1 MKYKFE
7 NQIFNV
13 EIVRKNNKNT
23 YIRLKNSDTIYV
35 TTGFFTT
42 NNYIKK
48 VLDQNHNFLKNSINK
63 MEKKQEF
70 EDKFM
75 LLGNEYNIIFVTN
88 IKTVEIDSNNKIIY
102 VKDQLSLNNWIN
114 DKLKQ
119 LYLERLNYNYSLFI
133 ENIPYPKLKI
143 RSMKTRWGVC
153 NRSNNTVTINSK
165 LIKYSIE
172 KLDYVIIHE
181 LSHFVHFNHS
191 KYFWQTVSKYC
202 PNYKVIR
209 KELNNV

>member
-119 LYLERLNYNYSLFI
+119 LYLERLNYNYNLFI